1 VWWRTKLK
9 GFWDRVIVVALI
21 DGDDSNG
28 WELPPL
34 AARQSR
40 LREREPFVD
49 VVARGLHGESRT

>member
-1 VWWRTKLK
+1 LK